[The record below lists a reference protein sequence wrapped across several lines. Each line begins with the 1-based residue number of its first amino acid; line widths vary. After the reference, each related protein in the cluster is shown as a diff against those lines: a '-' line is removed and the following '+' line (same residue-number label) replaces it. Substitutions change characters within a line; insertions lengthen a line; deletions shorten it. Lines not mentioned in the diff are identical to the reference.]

1 MDMSLR
7 KLNLA
12 GLYPLSSLR
21 EGESVRV
28 TRRDP
33 GSLYSRGGLA
43 TMVVRGQQEWVILK
57 KIQRGPCPLQERG
70 SGAGRQG

>member
-7 KLNLA
+7 KLA

-43 TMVVRGQQEWVILK
+43 TRVVRGQQEWVI
-57 KIQRGPCPLQERG
+57 
-70 SGAGRQG
+70 

>member
-43 TMVVRGQQEWVILK
+43 TRVVRGQQEWVI
-57 KIQRGPCPLQERG
+57 
-70 SGAGRQG
+70 